1 MSIERVL
8 VVATAALFLAIPAS
22 AEMTTC
28 KMTFILSGWSAFYK
42 TYKGSGTV
50 TCTNGQSARVR
61 IVSKGGGLTFG
72 KSEIEGRGTFSAARD
87 ISEIF
92 GSYVATGAHAGAT
105 KSVEVWS
112 MTKGEVSLAL
122 SGKGRGVDV
131 GFSFGSFT
139 IEPQ

>member
-1 MSIERVL
+1 
-8 VVATAALFLAIPAS
+8 
-22 AEMTTC
+22 MTVC
-28 KMTFILSGWSAFYK
+28 KMTYILSGWSVFYK

-50 TCTNGQSARVR
+50 TCANGQSAGVR
-61 IVSKGGGLTFG
+61 IVSKGGGVTFG
-72 KSEIEGRGTFSAARD
+72 KSEIKGHGTFSKARD

-105 KSVEVWS
+105 KSVEAWS

-122 SGKGRGVDV
+122 SGKGRGFDV